1 MPARHHFAMII
12 VAFRAAF
19 LMLCCNA
26 VYAAAGPAVLHQS
39 DMQRL
44 IRVQAS
50 EMLGCTRLLNA
61 DGQVGCSV
69 DKTEAVLL
77 ALDTPDQP
85 LSNAATVVLSALH
98 LNAFLLNTKSN
109 ATLQQLIIGILVDP
123 TDIPQQDS
131 PAAKFPLAA
140 YAPYSQPSFA
150 WNPPG
155 TGLALEEFTFP
166 ILLLDNKT
174 APQAADKAA
183 YNAQHGYKG
192 ALHNAHLEALM
203 SASGNASTCI
213 KQQTCQPLGGH
224 SIWAA
229 APPLPPT
236 ANSSSSQLP
245 IIMLLAPVDSDSLF
259 RSATV
264 GADSAMGSLIT
275 LLAVADILGNNT
287 AAVATY
293 SKRLVLTALMGEPW
307 GFMGSK
313 RLLWEMHNDADT
325 TTGLNLDV
333 IEQVL
338 EIGQVGRAG
347 LPDEQQFSFYAHS
360 QQAPAFGD
368 PTTLLEALQQASQQT
383 TEVKVD
389 VQPAAASNPGIP
401 PSSLSS
407 FLRVKPSLPGV
418 VLAEHQGPF
427 TNPFYQSRFDT
438 VDNIQSASL
447 AAAAVVLAR
456 ALHGLAAGRGTP
468 QLKVDGVAV
477 QATVTQLIDCL
488 LRDTPGLQCL
498 MGQRFLGSQNA
509 DTAEHYIS
517 VLRTLTKDSQEP
529 LAGVKSSLELF
540 IWNFLALSLSHALAS
555 DTVAEAACDFSK
567 NQCRA
572 GAVCAEYVPG
582 QESGHC
588 VKATVKFVPAYS
600 TRMECKDCD
609 ASNSFQWQES
619 RAAAGWEQLHG
630 WPPDPMWTE
639 SNWPPGQPSL
649 QIFQKESKAAATAA
663 LAAGVIAALGSLCAL
678 LGPQMMYNYLQQG
691 TMS

>member
-1 MPARHHFAMII
+1 MPARHNLAMMI
-12 VAFRAAF
+12 ALCRAAF
-19 LMLCCNA
+19 VILCCNA
-26 VYAAAGPAVLHQS
+26 VYAAGPAVVHQS
-39 DMQRL
+39 DLQKL
-44 IRVQAS
+44 IRLQAS
-50 EMLGCTRLLNA
+50 EVLGCTRLLNA
-61 DGQVGCSV
+61 DGQIGCSV
-69 DKTEAVLL
+69 DKTKAVLL
-77 ALDTPDQP
+77 ALDDPDQP

-98 LNAFLLNTKSN
+98 LNAFLLNAKSN
-109 ATLQQLIIGILVDP
+109 ATLQQLVKGILVDP

-131 PAAKFPLAA
+131 PAARFPLAA

-150 WNPPG
+150 WNPCG

-166 ILLLDNKT
+166 IMLLDNDT
-174 APQAADKAA
+174 APWAADKAA
-183 YNAQHGYKG
+183 YNAQRGYKG
-192 ALHNAHLEALM
+192 ALHNAHMETIM

-229 APPLPPT
+229 APPLPIT
-236 ANSSSSQLP
+236 ADSSPSQLP

-259 RSATV
+259 RSAAV

-313 RLLWEMHNDADT
+313 RLLWEMYNDVDT
-325 TTGLNLDV
+325 TTGLNLDL

-347 LPDEQQFSFYAHS
+347 WPEAQDFSFFAHS

-368 PTTLLEALQQASQQT
+368 PRTLLEALQQAAQQT
-383 TEVKVD
+383 TEAKVD

-427 TNPFYQSRFDT
+427 TNPYYQSQFDT
-438 VDNIQSASL
+438 VDNIQPASL

-456 ALHGLAAGRGTP
+456 ALHGLAAGKGTP
-468 QLKVDGVAV
+468 ELKVDEAAV
-477 QATVTQLIDCL
+477 QSAVTQLVDCL
-488 LRDTPGLQCL
+488 LRDTPGLQCPV
-498 MGQRFLGSQNA
+498 GQNILGIRNA
-509 DTAEHYIS
+509 DAVEHYIS

-529 LAGVKSSLELF
+529 LAGVKSSVELF
-540 IWNFLALSLSHALAS
+540 IWNFLALSLSRGLAS
-555 DTVAEAACDFSK
+555 DTGLDSACDFSK
-567 NQCRA
+567 NRCQA

-582 QESGHC
+582 QETGHC
-588 VKATVKFVPAYS
+588 VNASVKFVPSYS
-600 TRMECKDCD
+600 THLECKDCD
-609 ASNSFQWQES
+609 ASSSFQWQES
-619 RAAAGWEQLHG
+619 TAAVGWEQLHG

-649 QIFQKESKAAATAA
+649 QLFQKESKAAATAT
-663 LAAGVIAALGSLCAL
+663 LAAGVIAALGSLCAV
-678 LGPQMMYNYLQQG
+678 LGLQMMYNK
-691 TMS
+691 